1 MRTFNLASRLAVTVY
16 MLWAFTACCQ
26 PKLLGDYRQDSVRV
40 EVVENIVYV
49 HDTVIHEVPLIKE
62 VQTVRDTISHLT
74 NKYAESWAS
83 VRSDGTLS
91 HSLTTRPQRIAIPY
105 EKTEKQRDSIV
116 YRTVEKQVMVE
127 VERNLSWWEQTQIR
141 GFWAILSILTIIFL
155 WKWIKRKISLL

>member
-1 MRTFNLASRLAVTVY
+1 

-49 HDTVIHEVPLIKE
+49 HDTLIHEVPLIKE

-91 HSLTTRPQRIAIPY
+91 HSLTTRPQRISIPY
-105 EKTEKQRDSIV
+105 KKTEKQRDSIV

-127 VERNLSWWEQTQIR
+127 VERNLTWWQQTQIR
-141 GFWAILSILTIIFL
+141 GFWVALAILAIIFL

>member
-1 MRTFNLASRLAVTVY
+1 MRTLILASKVSIIVWMIWSL
-16 MLWAFTACCQ
+16 TACCQ
-26 PKLLGDYRQDSVRV
+26 PKLLGDYKQDSVRV

-49 HDTVIHEVPLIKE
+49 HDTLIYEVPLIKE

-74 NKYAESWAS
+74 NKYADSWAS
-83 VRSDGTLS
+83 VGSDGTLS
-91 HSLTTRPQRIAIPY
+91 HTLLTRPQRIAIPY
-105 EKTEKQRDSIV
+105 ERTEKHRDSIV
-116 YRTVEKQVMVE
+116 YRTTEKQVMVE